1 MSTLTITLTEEQ
13 AARYG
18 LQSDLIT
25 LDQLVDKIKTEVA
38 RDALHKCQAIAGN
51 TGLSEISLDEI
62 NAEIEAVR
70 NAKTGH

>member
-1 MSTLTITLTEEQ
+1 MSTLTITLTDEQ

-18 LQSDLIT
+18 LQSDSMT

-38 RDALHKCQAIAGN
+38 RDALHKCQAIAGSN
-51 TGLSEISLDEI
+51 GLSEISLDEI

-70 NAKTGH
+70 NAKTGY